1 VTYALIETDGTGV
14 PTGVWLAGADNG
26 DPDVAFTDEV
36 AQLMAERTLGEA
48 KEAMGAT
55 LDWPAFLASLFD
67 RQNHLTR
74 ERVQIDWPG
83 TATELLAAALDA
95 HREGLPLLDVRPP
108 ART

>member
-1 VTYALIETDGTGV
+1 MTYALIETDGTGA

-48 KEAMGAT
+48 KEAMGSE

-74 ERVQIDWPG
+74 ERVQIDWDG
-83 TATELLAAALDA
+83 TAPELLDAAVRA
-95 HREGLPLLDVRPP
+95 HRAGSALVDL
-108 ART
+108 